1 MARAEKG
8 KAVFLIAR
16 GDITNDQSL
25 IGAGLAGIRL
35 PVAPLDSI
43 SVQQGTNVNNSNVPA
58 SGSVVFGGGPGLISI
73 TFNSLLPLET
83 NPVYGHDPT
92 EQYPYRD
99 PSWYDN
105 FLKRLANQNTV
116 FRLVVAEPAVG
127 GSYANDASANRLVY
141 DHLAMISNYSVNDEE
156 GDCLWYTI
164 SFTEY
169 RELAFEMV
177 QRDIGPYTYV
187 VNRKD
192 LQTPAKIARYY
203 KRYGVTYQTI
213 LRLNKNMK
221 QPHAKGKKPK
231 KVTNQNQRI
240 KMGTKIKLRTKDG
253 ALFSPITEAD
263 SVDNLDTNG

>member
-16 GDITNDQSL
+16 GDLTNDQTL
-25 IGAGLAGIRL
+25 VNAGLSGVRL
-35 PVAPLDSI
+35 PVAPLDTI
-43 SVQQGTNVNNSNVPA
+43 SVQQGTNVNNNNVPA
-58 SGSVVFGGGPGLISI
+58 SGSVVFGGGPGLITI
-73 TFNSLLPLET
+73 NFDSLLPLEA

-92 EQYPYRD
+92 AQHPYRD
-99 PSWYDN
+99 PNWYDSL
-105 FLKRLANQNTV
+105 LKRLASQNTI
-116 FRLVVAEPAVG
+116 FRLVVSEPSIG
-127 GSYANDASANRLVY
+127 GSYSNDASANRLVY
-141 DHLAMISNYSVNDEE
+141 DHLAMITQYSVNDEE
-156 GDCLWYTI
+156 GDCLWYSV

-169 RELAFEMV
+169 RELAFSMV
-177 QRDIGPYTYV
+177 RRDIGPYTYV

-192 LQTPAKIARYY
+192 LQTPARIARNY
-203 KRYGVTYQTI
+203 KRFGVTYQTI

-240 KMGTKIKLRTKDG
+240 KMGTKIKLRTSDG

-263 SVDNLDTNG
+263 NLDNSDNNG